1 MFAKLAQKYNVSNPL
16 DEVGQVNKEGGST
29 LASKQETSLGF
40 GTLGTSPFGGS
51 GVSGSDNNTTS
62 QVMEQSMEQSA
73 PPFVSAPS
81 PVFAS
86 SPFGTATTSAPTFG
100 SPSLG
105 ASPFGSTP
113 FSTVPNEAS
122 TVPPFGSSA
131 GASAPNLGEATF
143 GGKTARELLT
153 QFYQEK
159 NPSKIAEVEKL
170 LIKYQVCG
178 IARD

>member
-1 MFAKLAQKYNVSNPL
+1 
-16 DEVGQVNKEGGST
+16 
-29 LASKQETSLGF
+29 
-40 GTLGTSPFGGS
+40 
-51 GVSGSDNNTTS
+51 
-62 QVMEQSMEQSA
+62 MEQSA

-100 SPSLG
+100 SPGLG
-105 ASPFGSTP
+105 ASTFGSSP

-131 GASAPNLGEATF
+131 GASAPNLGGATF